1 MKKMTLWMAAV
12 LFAAWAM
19 ADVRLDPV
27 FTSNMMLQQG
37 APIAFFGTAPAEKDV
52 TATLGDETVT
62 VKSDA
67 KGKWRAVFAPK
78 GTPKDVIAKIAEAY
92 RKACADQAI
101 AQKIT
106 DMGYA
111 KEKIRADSAASS
123 TGTKS
128 APRCSVMYFTL
139 SWFSK

>member
-1 MKKMTLWMAAV
+1 MQRSMSMKKMTLWMAAV

-37 APIAFFGTAPAEKDV
+37 APIAFFGTAPANVDV

-67 KGKWRAVFAPK
+67 QGKWRAVFAPK
-78 GTPKDVIAKIAEAY
+78 KAGKEAKVPSL
-92 RKACADQAI
+92 R
-101 AQKIT
+101 
-106 DMGYA
+106 
-111 KEKIRADSAASS
+111 
-123 TGTKS
+123 
-128 APRCSVMYFTL
+128 
-139 SWFSK
+139 

>member
-52 TATLGDETVT
+52 TATFGDEFARTVDGLERRGLVALT
-62 VKSDA
+62 D
-67 KGKWRAVFAPK
+67 GGMRPTQRGWLLGNEVFGALWSLAPSS
-78 GTPKDVIAKIAEAY
+78 V
-92 RKACADQAI
+92 
-101 AQKIT
+101 
-106 DMGYA
+106 
-111 KEKIRADSAASS
+111 AS
-123 TGTKS
+123 
-128 APRCSVMYFTL
+128 L
-139 SWFSK
+139 